1 MVRRILR
8 LSVLLALTACATTQS
23 STQATLVQSQSAADY
38 YPLKNGWGWAYNVEQ
53 GGENVL
59 AVYAVVGN
67 DGHTATILNAGKHLT
82 YALTYEGIARSESG
96 TTGDYLLKNPIV
108 PKTTWTVLGGEA
120 SIVSVGETLTLPS
133 GTYPRCIVV
142 EERRHLP
149 ERITRTTY
157 AQGVGPIEME
167 MRVQN
172 PITQSFETQVR
183 ARLLSVTQP
192 ESLQPDQKN

>member
-1 MVRRILR
+1 MTLF
-8 LSVLLALTACATTQS
+8 SLALTACATTQGS
-23 STQATLVQSQSAADY
+23 NQATLVQSRLAADY
-38 YPLKNGWGWAYNVEQ
+38 YPLINGWGWAYNVEQ
-53 GGENVL
+53 SGENVL
-59 AVYAVVGN
+59 AVYAVVGT
-67 DGHTATILNAGKHLT
+67 DGHTATVLNAGNHLT
-82 YALTYEGIARSESG
+82 YTLTPEGIARSENG
-96 TTGDYLLKNPIV
+96 NIGDFLLKNPIV